1 MKKLFLG
8 LVLLMSLLSISNANS
23 FNDYIKQYPS
33 ILDKYPWMKQNGWV
47 NYSNVC
53 EFQNDIS
60 ELDMDCS
67 KKFSVTQNAFLP
79 QWVGEI
85 THIYYDRMKSGFSSS
100 ASKINITWR
109 VSGSKY
115 RCGQTIN
122 IYNPSDMKE
131 FTHRSLAMKKCY

>member
-1 MKKLFLG
+1 
-8 LVLLMSLLSISNANS
+8 
-23 FNDYIKQYPS
+23 
-33 ILDKYPWMKQNGWV
+33 
-47 NYSNVC
+47 
-53 EFQNDIS
+53 
-60 ELDMDCS
+60 
-67 KKFSVTQNAFLP
+67 
-79 QWVGEI
+79 
-85 THIYYDRMKSGFSSS
+85 MKSGFSSS